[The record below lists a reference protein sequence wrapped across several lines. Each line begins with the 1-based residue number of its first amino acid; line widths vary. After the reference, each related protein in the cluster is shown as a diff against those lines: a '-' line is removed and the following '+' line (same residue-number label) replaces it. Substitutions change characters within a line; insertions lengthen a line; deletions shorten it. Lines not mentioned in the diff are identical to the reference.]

1 MPRTSLRRCAA
12 LPVATGAGFGAH
24 VDALVKTCETLA
36 GEDLWAG
43 DAGAALADVI
53 ASARAE
59 ASRLRHCDFARAA
72 AILIHLLRSTAL
84 RPRNPRAARL
94 SILGLLEARLMQ
106 PDLVVLGGLN
116 EGIWPGLPDAG
127 PWLNRPMRETLAM
140 QQPER
145 SIGQTAHDFVQAFG
159 AREVKLVWSRR
170 IDDAPAIP
178 SRWVLRLQMILKAAG
193 QEARTGR
200 SSSWPRLARALNE
213 PASVRPHA
221 KPRPRPP
228 LAARPRQLSVTRIET
243 LIRDPYAI
251 YARHV
256 LKLQPVEPIVA
267 RADPARRGMV
277 IHEAISDFLRA
288 YPDALPPDAL
298 AELLRLGHAHFA
310 AVLGDPAVFSFW
322 WPRFERIAD
331 WLVEQER
338 LQRPAS
344 RISTPR
350 SKAASRFRLPMPPFI
365 LTCRAD
371 RVDVLKDGTARIID
385 YKTGAVPSAREVRA
399 GLAPQLTLQ
408 AAILARGGF
417 TDVAPMPVSAVSY
430 VKLSGGDPAGEDK
443 GPDLGADLPQVVAQ
457 HVAGLVKL
465 IAAYRN
471 ADQPYLPRAMMK
483 HEDDASDYDHLS
495 RFREW
500 ALAGEAR

>member
-1 MPRTSLRRCAA
+1 MPRTSLQALSA

-200 SSSWPRLARALNE
+200 ASSWPRLARALNE
-213 PASVRPHA
+213 PASVRPNA

-338 LQRPAS
+338 QQRPGIAHIHAEIEG
-344 RISTPR
+344 RIALSIAD
-350 SKAASRFRLPMPPFI
+350 AAFH

-417 TDVAPMPVSAVSY
+417 MAVAPMEVSAVSY

-495 RFREW
+495 RYREW